1 MRTSSKPFLFGKAPT
16 FTVQEPFCR
25 STRMSFLPLRFQRR
39 CFAHIIAKS
48 YPIRTV
54 IQLLSTSGLICP
66 SISSQREGLKIQPFQ
81 KLFYLTSKIFDFMHS
96 FLKKGK
102 TKKPLHRHQESAG
115 ALLSLQNDVLCNGF
129 EIQRRDC
136 LFICSLAD
144 STKKHRVQTAV
155 FSLSIPQA
163 LGGLHRILNRNILYL
178 VVTSFIGTLLY
189 QTPRRKSSL
198 W

>member
-1 MRTSSKPFLFGKAPT
+1 MGATIRCSLSLWTSSFSLPFYPNVVPAPA
-16 FTVQEPFCR
+16 FSAAWFCSAFR
-25 STRMSFLPLRFQRR
+25 ESCHRK
-39 CFAHIIAKS
+39 IIS
-48 YPIRTV
+48 HSDGHSVV
-54 IQLLSTSGLICP
+54 I
-66 SISSQREGLKIQPFQ
+66 
-81 KLFYLTSKIFDFMHS
+81 D
-96 FLKKGK
+96 K
-102 TKKPLHRHQESAG
+102 TKKADTQRHQKSTG
-115 ALLSLQNDVLCNGF
+115 VLLSLQNDVLCNGF

>member
-1 MRTSSKPFLFGKAPT
+1 MPFYPNVVPAPA
-16 FTVQEPFCR
+16 FSAAFSRSFPFWKVL
-25 STRMSFLPLRFQRR
+25 ME
-39 CFAHIIAKS
+39 
-48 YPIRTV
+48 YPVRTV
-54 IQLLSTSGLICP
+54 IQLSRYSR
-66 SISSQREGLKIQPFQ
+66 QN
-81 KLFYLTSKIFDFMHS
+81 
-96 FLKKGK
+96 
-102 TKKPLHRHQESAG
+102 KKPIHRHQKSAG
-115 ALLSLQNDVLCNGF
+115 VFLSLQNDVLCNGF

>member
-1 MRTSSKPFLFGKAPT
+1 MLAITVDSRFPFAVSPECCSCPCFSNGVVSLTLRK
-16 FTVQEPFCR
+16 R
-25 STRMSFLPLRFQRR
+25 SHRKIVSHS
-39 CFAHIIAKS
+39 AGH
-48 YPIRTV
+48 
-54 IQLLSTSGLICP
+54 
-66 SISSQREGLKIQPFQ
+66 SIFNRQN
-81 KLFYLTSKIFDFMHS
+81 
-96 FLKKGK
+96 
-102 TKKPLHRHQESAG
+102 KKPIHYTAKKQKDFP
-115 ALLSLQNDVLCNGF
+115 LSDFAILCNGF

>member
-1 MRTSSKPFLFGKAPT
+1 MIYICLLFGLWCHNPMLAISVDSR
-16 FTVQEPFCR
+16 FPFAFSPECC
-25 STRMSFLPLRFQRR
+25 SCPCFFSGVFSLVSFLESLDGVSRSDG
-39 CFAHIIAKS
+39 H
-48 YPIRTV
+48 
-54 IQLLSTSGLICP
+54 
-66 SISSQREGLKIQPFQ
+66 SIVKIQSAKQ
-81 KLFYLTSKIFDFMHS
+81 KADTQRYQK
-96 FLKKGK
+96 
-102 TKKPLHRHQESAG
+102 SAG

>member
-1 MRTSSKPFLFGKAPT
+1 MWGAQSDARYTYGHYLSL
-16 FTVQEPFCR
+16 CR
-25 STRMSFLPLRFQRR
+25 FTRMSFLPLF
-39 CFAHIIAKS
+39 F
-48 YPIRTV
+48 
-54 IQLLSTSGLICP
+54 SGVVSL
-66 SISSQREGLKIQPFQ
+66 ISSQNHIPSSRSFSCNRQNKKADTQ
-81 KLFYLTSKIFDFMHS
+81 K
-96 FLKKGK
+96 
-102 TKKPLHRHQESAG
+102 HQKSAG
-115 ALLSLQNDVLCNGF
+115 VFLSLQNDVLCNGF

-163 LGGLHRILNRNILYL
+163 LGGLHRIPNRNILYL

-189 QTPRRKSSL
+189 QNPRRKSSL

>member
-1 MRTSSKPFLFGKAPT
+1 MLAITVDSYNCGQPFSLCR
-16 FTVQEPFCR
+16 FTW
-25 STRMSFLPLRFQRR
+25 MLFLPLLFQRR
-39 CFAHIIAKS
+39 CLAHSPKKK
-48 YPIRTV
+48 
-54 IQLLSTSGLICP
+54 
-66 SISSQREGLKIQPFQ
+66 SSQNRIPFSRSFNFQSAKQ
-81 KLFYLTSKIFDFMHS
+81 KADTQK
-96 FLKKGK
+96 
-102 TKKPLHRHQESAG
+102 HQKSAG
-115 ALLSLQNDVLCNGF
+115 VFLSLQNDVLCNGF

-198 W
+198 WWGSV